1 MKKIYIAIQ
10 VEENQK
16 YYAFADAIRTG
27 ENLKPF
33 IKRYPNA
40 VILHLC
46 ESRKQAEEI
55 AAQWNEIA
63 KNNKQ
68 YLFDEVF

>member
-40 VILHLC
+40 VTLHLC

-55 AAQWNEIA
+55 AIQWNETA

>member
-10 VEENQK
+10 VEEDKK
-16 YYAFADAIRTG
+16 YYTFADTIRTG
-27 ENLKPF
+27 EDLKSF

-40 VILHLC
+40 VALHLC

-55 AAQWNEIA
+55 AIQWNEIS

>member
-1 MKKIYIAIQ
+1 MKKVYIAIQ

-16 YYAFADAIRTG
+16 YYAFAGTIKTG

-40 VILHLC
+40 VALHLC
-46 ESRKQAEEI
+46 ESRKQAKEI
-55 AAQWNEIA
+55 VMQWNEIA

>member
-16 YYAFADAIRTG
+16 YYAFADAIRIG

-40 VILHLC
+40 VTLHLC
-46 ESRKQAEEI
+46 ENRKQAEEI
-55 AAQWNEIA
+55 AAQWNKTA